1 MLNENE
7 HQQAQAQQ
15 EEKNSDTSPC
25 TYDCVAAFFTG
36 KVSCCPCV
44 CREWK
49 PGLSAAEIWYHIQDC
64 PRSKMVS
71 HYSIEIKYD

>member
-44 CREWK
+44 CRE
-49 PGLSAAEIWYHIQDC
+49 
-64 PRSKMVS
+64 
-71 HYSIEIKYD
+71 

>member
-15 EEKNSDTSPC
+15 EEKIQILVLVLMIVSRPFSREKW
-25 TYDCVAAFFTG
+25 VAVLVFVA
-36 KVSCCPCV
+36 S
-44 CREWK
+44 
-49 PGLSAAEIWYHIQDC
+49 GLSAAEIWYHIQDC

>member
-1 MLNENE
+1 MGWKCKLKRKHKRAHKSNMLNENE

-25 TYDCVAAFFTG
+25 TYDCIAAFFTG

-44 CREWK
+44 CRE
-49 PGLSAAEIWYHIQDC
+49 
-64 PRSKMVS
+64 
-71 HYSIEIKYD
+71 